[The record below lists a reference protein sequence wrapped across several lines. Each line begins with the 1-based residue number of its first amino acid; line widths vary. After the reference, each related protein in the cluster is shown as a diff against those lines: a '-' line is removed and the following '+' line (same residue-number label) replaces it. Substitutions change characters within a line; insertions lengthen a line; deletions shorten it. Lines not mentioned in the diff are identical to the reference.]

1 MADFHYADIL
11 IQPVISERTN
21 ELIIEQNKYVFLI
34 TPRATKNDVKRAISE
49 RFKVAVVD
57 VNIINLPR
65 KPKRVGRHAFKSEK
79 RRKAIVSLAEGNRI
93 LELSEAV

>member
-1 MADFHYADIL
+1 MGEFHHADIL

-34 TPRATKNDVKRAISE
+34 TPRATKNDVKRAVAE
-49 RFKVAVVD
+49 RFSVAVLD

-79 RRKAIVSLAEGNRI
+79 RRKAVVSLAEGSRI
-93 LELSEAV
+93 MELSEAV